1 MIDGHWLSSNKF
13 DPRALALYERH
24 YSARRYADGRKRVQ
38 FVGPGEQMVLL
49 TVCCRGLFVWIRN
62 TIERFDHQVGVNCA
76 VFRNEGAGLSSDLIR
91 EADETRLAALA
102 RRAALHLRR
111 RREDPL
117 EQSWVLLSQGRMDA
131 RRPQQ
136 DQPPDTARAC
146 LVEITALRRRKDELR
161 WTLLLG
167 GLGLLLVVLTV
178 SLLLNIRWP

>member
-91 EADETRLAALA
+91 EADELAGPPLPGERHFTYVDDEKIRSSNPGYCFLKAGWTRA
-102 RRAALHLRR
+102 
-111 RREDPL
+111 
-117 EQSWVLLSQGRMDA
+117 GRSKTN
-131 RRPQQ
+131 R
-136 DQPPDTARAC
+136 
-146 LVEITALRRRKDELR
+146 L
-161 WTLLLG
+161 TLLERLG
-167 GLGLLLVVLTV
+167 RDNCPTV
-178 SLLLNIRWP
+178 